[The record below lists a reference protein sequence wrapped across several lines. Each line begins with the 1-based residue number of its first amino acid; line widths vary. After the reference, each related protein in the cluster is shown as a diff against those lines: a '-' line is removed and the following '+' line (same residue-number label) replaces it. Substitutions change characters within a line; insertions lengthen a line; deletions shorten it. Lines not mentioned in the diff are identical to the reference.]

1 MKEHYLQLFS
11 YEDWAMQKI
20 ISILQEC
27 QDSEAIQMFQHILLA
42 RELWHNRVANTNN
55 PFRFDGKSLR
65 ECVESYNRNQTEWM
79 SFLENVDDFDV
90 AVNYKTTENT
100 DKSTKLKNILTHV
113 VNHST
118 YHRGQITNILKGK
131 TKLASTDFIF
141 FALEQ

>member
-1 MKEHYLQLFS
+1 VKEHYLQLFN

-27 QDSEAIQMFQHILLA
+27 QEAEAIQMFQHILLA
-42 RELWHNRVANTNN
+42 RELWHNRVANQNN
-55 PFRFDGKSLR
+55 PFIFDGKSLR
-65 ECVESYNRNQTEWM
+65 QCVESYQKNQSEWIN
-79 SFLENVDDFDV
+79 FLESTEDFD
-90 AVNYKTTENT
+90 ADVNYKTTEGT
-100 DKSTKLKNILTHV
+100 TKTTKLKNILTHV